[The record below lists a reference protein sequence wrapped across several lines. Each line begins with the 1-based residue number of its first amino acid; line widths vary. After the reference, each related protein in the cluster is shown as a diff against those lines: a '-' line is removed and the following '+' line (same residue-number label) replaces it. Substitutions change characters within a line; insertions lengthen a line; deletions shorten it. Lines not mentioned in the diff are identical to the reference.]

1 MIPLGQSS
9 DSQNELGLTFS
20 GLGLRKEGGNAT
32 ELDVV
37 LRSHFVKHWKN
48 GKFDVVTTE
57 MTTEIIKLEI

>member
-1 MIPLGQSS
+1 MVCLVVTTEITVEIVRKK
-9 DSQNELGLTFS
+9 DFSQLE
-20 GLGLRKEGGNAT
+20 EGGNAT

>member
-1 MIPLGQSS
+1 MDG
-9 DSQNELGLTFS
+9 DFTE
-20 GLGLRKEGGNAT
+20 EGGNAT

-57 MTTEIIKLEI
+57 MTTEIIKLEIWLAKVFFSVEFP

>member
-1 MIPLGQSS
+1 MFYLVTT
-9 DSQNELGLTFS
+9 E
-20 GLGLRKEGGNAT
+20 EGGNAT

>member
-1 MIPLGQSS
+1 MVPSRFYAVKLQRAL
-9 DSQNELGLTFS
+9 DLLCCLAAHE
-20 GLGLRKEGGNAT
+20 EGGNAT